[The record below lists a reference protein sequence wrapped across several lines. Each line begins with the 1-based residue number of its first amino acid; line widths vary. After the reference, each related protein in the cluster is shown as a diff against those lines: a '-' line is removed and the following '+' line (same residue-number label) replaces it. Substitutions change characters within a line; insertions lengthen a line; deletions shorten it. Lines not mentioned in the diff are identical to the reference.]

1 LLSSVFIGVHPRA
14 FPIYSLLTMQPDLQ
28 AAKTALRKQI
38 RARLDN
44 ISPAVR
50 LAESLDL
57 CRRLEPQLQCAHTIL
72 FYAPLPDE
80 LDVWLLLEKL
90 LPAKKTCALPAF
102 DSGTQSYSARR
113 VTNLETDI
121 FTGKFGVSEPLS
133 SCVEIPLNRFDLVL
147 VPGTAFDW
155 NGHRLGRGKGYYDR
169 ILPATSGIKCGV
181 AYDFQLL
188 EKIPTEAHDAR
199 MDFIVTPAREVKTVK

>member
-1 LLSSVFIGVHPRA
+1 LFHLLK
-14 FPIYSLLTMQPDLQ
+14 MQTDLQ
-28 AAKTALRKQI
+28 AAKAALRQQI
-38 RARLDN
+38 RAALDK

-57 CRRLEPQLQCAHTIL
+57 CRRLEPQLQSAHTIL

-90 LPAKKTCALPAF
+90 LPTKKTCALPAF
-102 DSGTQSYSARR
+102 DGATQTYSARR

-133 SCVEIPLNRFDLVL
+133 GCVEISLNQFDLVL
-147 VPGTAFDW
+147 VPGMAFDLS
-155 NGHRLGRGKGYYDR
+155 GHRLGRGQGYYDR
-169 ILPATSGIKCGV
+169 ILPAASGIKCGV

-188 EKIPTEAHDAR
+188 EKIPAEAHDAR
-199 MDFIVTPAREVKTVK
+199 VDFIVTPAREVKTVK

>member
-1 LLSSVFIGVHPRA
+1 MA
-14 FPIYSLLTMQPDLQ
+14 TDLNLQ
-28 AAKTALRKQI
+28 KAALRKQI
-38 RARLDN
+38 RAALDK

-57 CRRLEPQLQCAHTIL
+57 CRRLEPQLQSAQTIL

-102 DSGTQSYSARR
+102 DGATQSYSARR

-133 SCVEIPLNRFDLVL
+133 SCGEIPLNRFDLVL
-147 VPGTAFDW
+147 VPGLAFDL
-155 NGHRLGRGKGYYDR
+155 NGHRLGRGRGYYDR
-169 ILPATSGIKCGV
+169 ILPAASGIKCGV

-188 EKIPTEAHDAR
+188 GKIPAEAHDAQV
-199 MDFIVTPAREVKTVK
+199 DFIVTPAREVKTVK

>member
-1 LLSSVFIGVHPRA
+1 
-14 FPIYSLLTMQPDLQ
+14 MQPDLQ
-28 AAKTALRKQI
+28 AAKAALRKQI
-38 RARLDN
+38 REALQK

-50 LAESLDL
+50 MAESLDL
-57 CRRLEPQLQCAHTIL
+57 CRRLEPQLQSAHTIL

-90 LPAKKTCALPAF
+90 LPAKRHCALPAF
-102 DSGTQSYSARR
+102 DGATQSYSARR

-147 VPGTAFDW
+147 VPGMAFDL
-155 NGHRLGRGKGYYDR
+155 NGHRLGRGKGYYDQ

-188 EKIPTEAHDAR
+188 EKIPAELHDAKA
-199 MDFIVTPAREVKTVK
+199 DFILTPARELKIAGPQAA